1 MKPNLKAIIFVSSLF
16 IAFLLVKYSGNFVNG
31 CPTSSL
37 TPNTSADSPG
47 CNLGFPLP
55 YIMTGGFTGGGTL
68 FPVFLIDMVIVA
80 VVLYFISKFLVSK
93 FFLKK

>member
-55 YIMTGGFTGGGTL
+55 YIMTGGFTGGW
-68 FPVFLIDMVIVA
+68 
-80 VVLYFISKFLVSK
+80 YFVSG
-93 FFLKK
+93 FSNRYGDSCRRSIFYF